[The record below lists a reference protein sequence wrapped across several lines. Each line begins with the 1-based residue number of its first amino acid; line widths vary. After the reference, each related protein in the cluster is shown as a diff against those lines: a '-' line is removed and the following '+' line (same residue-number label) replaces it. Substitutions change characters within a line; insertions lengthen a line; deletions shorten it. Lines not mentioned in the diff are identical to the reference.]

1 MSTKAAVVK
10 RKQKIRKKSDR
21 RKARSGKQV
30 NDDLADALADK
41 LAGVGSAAAVAQ
53 AAGAGD
59 DEMDEGAAL
68 KAGHAL
74 QVRNEKLSRAELK
87 KRLKAGLA
95 TGSLQRTKGLAKG
108 EIDSNG
114 LKRRPQKTAAGG
126 GSMDTK

>member
-30 NDDLADALADK
+30 NDDLADALATK
-41 LAGVGSAAAVAQ
+41 LAGVGSAAALAQ

-59 DEMDEGAAL
+59 NEMEAESAAS

-87 KRLKAGLA
+87 KRLRAGLA

-114 LKRRPQKTAAGG
+114 LKRRPQKTAAV
-126 GSMDTK
+126 